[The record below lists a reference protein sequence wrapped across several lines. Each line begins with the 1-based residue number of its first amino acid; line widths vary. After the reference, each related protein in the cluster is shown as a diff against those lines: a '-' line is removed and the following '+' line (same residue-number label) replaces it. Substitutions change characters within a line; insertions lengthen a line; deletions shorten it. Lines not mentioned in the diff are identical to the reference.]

1 VEVIAEASG
10 RLAIGMASSTTSP
23 TRTDQLLGSSRT
35 IRILYV
41 RAANKRDTP
50 ATSARIRKRKARLRR
65 LNGWTSK
72 TNGRRAQRCKPGCSK
87 HFKLVGRLGSRYNK
101 GQMLREAAKS
111 GADAEGSSHIRRRML
126 REAARQ
132 SIRKGAAPL
141 NRIEIRLYTAM
152 GV

>member
-1 VEVIAEASG
+1 VIAGASG
-10 RLAIGMASSTTSP
+10 RLAIGMASSTTTTSP

-101 GQMLREAAKS
+101 RGRC
-111 GADAEGSSHIRRRML
+111 
-126 REAARQ
+126 
-132 SIRKGAAPL
+132 
-141 NRIEIRLYTAM
+141 
-152 GV
+152 

>member
-1 VEVIAEASG
+1 
-10 RLAIGMASSTTSP
+10 M
-23 TRTDQLLGSSRT
+23 
-35 IRILYV
+35 
-41 RAANKRDTP
+41 
-50 ATSARIRKRKARLRR
+50 
-65 LNGWTSK
+65 TSK

-111 GADAEGSSHIRRRML
+111 GADAEGSSHIRGRML

-132 SIRKGAAPL
+132 SIKKGAAPL